1 MHSCLLE
8 NCVWNAVVVVFRC
21 VALVTSSSSGCK
33 CEGRGR
39 VSCKCRS
46 FLPQFVLEPFQSNGS
61 LLWRCALMKYLGWV
75 LVDHKV
81 HETIC
86 LVGPNALPYCLKG
99 GSIQYLSKYG
109 VLATSYVYC
118 RATDFE
124 HEPIRPA
131 IGKPS
136 RRHRQ
141 NEEVSTGSLFTSSP
155 YAGLVEAV

>member
-99 GSIQYLSKYG
+99 GSIQYQSTEYSQP
-109 VLATSYVYC
+109 ATCIAGPPTLNTNQYAQLLGN
-118 RATDFE
+118 RREGTDKMK
-124 HEPIRPA
+124 R
-131 IGKPS
+131 
-136 RRHRQ
+136 
-141 NEEVSTGSLFTSSP
+141 
-155 YAGLVEAV
+155 